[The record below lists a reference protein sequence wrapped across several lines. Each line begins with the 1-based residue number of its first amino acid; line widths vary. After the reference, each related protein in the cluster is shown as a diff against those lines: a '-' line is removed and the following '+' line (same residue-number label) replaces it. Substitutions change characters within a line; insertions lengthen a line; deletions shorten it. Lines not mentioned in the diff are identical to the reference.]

1 MFVSSSSDGPL
12 GCFQLGHS
20 EAAAV
25 NALTRVPTSPLREI
39 STSWDTHVLTLA
51 DTDETFPEVRYPFTH
66 PAAVGET
73 SSWPT
78 NPPTALCVGLLDS
91 SHFGG
96 RVVIARCGF
105 GYIFYDSIWSGE
117 AQVRFLQVDA
127 GGDDRRGFRG

>member
-12 GCFQLGHS
+12 GCFQFGHY

-39 STSWDTHVLTLA
+39 STSRDTHVLTLA
-51 DTDETFPEVRYPFTH
+51 DTDETFPEVRCPFTH

-73 SSWPT
+73 STWPT

-96 RVVIARCGF
+96 RVVIVQCGF
-105 GYIFYDSIWSGE
+105 GCIFYDSICSGE

-127 GGDDRRGFRG
+127 GGDGR